1 MRAHRHR
8 VDRGLRAFRGDHH
21 CHLQQIASM
30 IGTDDKPAVGILAG
44 VFECERMICRVED
57 VCISDTVFARRAANF
72 RLLM

>member
-1 MRAHRHR
+1 
-8 VDRGLRAFRGDHH
+8 
-21 CHLQQIASM
+21 M